1 MHSHSSTNC
10 ENLAKM
16 GPVDVEIVGLTG
28 IVKKETEAEH
38 IARRP
43 AFSNRAVVMG
53 EGSVVRHL

>member
-1 MHSHSSTNC
+1 
-10 ENLAKM
+10 M
-16 GPVDVEIVGLTG
+16 GPVDVEIVGLSG